1 MTPGINEYGSE
12 YQEKDVVIQEF
23 NEISPSS
30 SRKSSG
36 KSSLL
41 SYQAREILMDKNK
54 DNKSKILKVI
64 EISRFIYEKYEAVCG
79 HIDQILTEKVD
90 EQSDAANTQEMIQL
104 QEAIESRDNKLMI
117 AMEDA
122 QKKDTIIME

>member
-1 MTPGINEYGSE
+1 MTPGIGEYGSE

-36 KSSLL
+36 KSSSIL

-64 EISRFIYEKYEAVCG
+64 EISRFIFEKYEDVCG
-79 HIDQILTEKVD
+79 QIEQILTEKVD
-90 EQSDAANTQEMIQL
+90 EQADAANTQEMIL
-104 QEAIESRDNKLMI
+104 L
-117 AMEDA
+117 
-122 QKKDTIIME
+122 